1 MNRWNQYTLF
11 RLLVFYVLG
20 ILLQLNLN
28 RQISIH
34 YSIFPVLFFLILIS
48 QIFITRSKIYKLRW
62 LPGILL
68 AIIMIAIGFEYS
80 RMYDKRINPLHLSH
94 SYTGTEPLLVQIK
107 WQPEI
112 RANSY
117 KALAEIIAI
126 ESDSSW
132 VKATGNALLYFPKE
146 SNEERIAYG
155 DKLIVYASLREPDP
169 PANPHE
175 FDYSRFLHL
184 KNIQY
189 QSFVKSN
196 EWATL
201 GNNYGN
207 PVIMFALKLRKS
219 FINIFENQGISGRN
233 FAVVTALVLGMDD
246 YLDNDTRKEFSSAG
260 AIHILCVSGLHVGVI
275 YMVLNALLFFLKRN
289 KYARALRSLILL
301 IGIWFYAMLTGL
313 APAVLRAATMF
324 SFVIIGTGI
333 KRKAGVFNSL
343 TVSAFIL
350 LLFNPFLIYNVGFQL
365 SYAAVIAIVAIQP
378 TIYQIWRPKN
388 KIADNIWG
396 ITTVSVAAQLG
407 TAPLGLFYFHQFP
420 NYFIITNLI
429 AIPLA
434 TLILYAGFLSVIL
447 SPLTI
452 VAKWITWLLILML
465 KILNQSVTFIDNL
478 PYSVTTGLFINLAE
492 TIILFLIIFTVFR
505 AYLSRKPIFL
515 HFSLLLLILF
525 AVSGTIKQYQRSTQK
540 QLTVY
545 SINRYSVIDL
555 ITGRNSILLAD
566 SLVLKD
572 PASIEFQVSNHH
584 VYKGINQE
592 QIITFNDCF
601 FKEQA
606 LSENIPAKI
615 NCPLI
620 QFDNRHIL
628 LVDKDLPTWNGDSAY
643 NLDLLILIDNN
654 NDAERV
660 LKNYKCANVV
670 ITGKV
675 SPRVVQIWKEKCTE
689 AGISCHAVKEQG
701 AFTWDLYKRRDFKE

>member
-1 MNRWNQYTLF
+1 MINFNNR
-11 RLLVFYVLG
+11 G
-20 ILLQLNLN
+20 
-28 RQISIH
+28 
-34 YSIFPVLFFLILIS
+34 
-48 QIFITRSKIYKLRW
+48 
-62 LPGILL
+62 
-68 AIIMIAIGFEYS
+68 
-80 RMYDKRINPLHLSH
+80 
-94 SYTGTEPLLVQIK
+94 
-107 WQPEI
+107 
-112 RANSY
+112 
-117 KALAEIIAI
+117 
-126 ESDSSW
+126 
-132 VKATGNALLYFPKE
+132 
-146 SNEERIAYG
+146 
-155 DKLIVYASLREPDP
+155 
-169 PANPHE
+169 
-175 FDYSRFLHL
+175 
-184 KNIQY
+184 
-189 QSFVKSN
+189 
-196 EWATL
+196 
-201 GNNYGN
+201 
-207 PVIMFALKLRKS
+207 
-219 FINIFENQGISGRN
+219 N

-660 LKNYKCANVV
+660 LKN
-670 ITGKV
+670 
-675 SPRVVQIWKEKCTE
+675 
-689 AGISCHAVKEQG
+689 
-701 AFTWDLYKRRDFKE
+701 